1 MSRSKIYQTV
11 GENIRTTR
19 RRAHLTQEQLAEK
32 TDLNTNY
39 IGEIERAEKKITLE
53 TLEKVAKVLGV
64 RISDLTGEN

>member
-11 GENIRTTR
+11 GENIRTIR

-39 IGEIERAEKKITLE
+39 VGEIERAEKKITLE